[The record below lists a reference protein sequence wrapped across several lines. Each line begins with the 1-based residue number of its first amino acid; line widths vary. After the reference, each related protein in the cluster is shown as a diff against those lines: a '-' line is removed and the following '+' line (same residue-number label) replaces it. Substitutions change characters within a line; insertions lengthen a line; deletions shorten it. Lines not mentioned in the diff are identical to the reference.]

1 MRSFFKAMA
10 VTAVFVSFSAI
21 CALDLRV
28 VVLPKAT
35 VDGQPYDAASLET
48 EMSNILT
55 GKNMRIVELDTA
67 LKAQKAAFSD
77 LVASGKVPAEL
88 SVLNADALVSLQMA
102 CDKNSDSIMGSNIK
116 SWFCVIN
123 TKVIRVDSGDVI
135 FSDSKNYTA
144 TGLNV
149 LAAINTVV
157 KKNMSKNADASVEQW
172 AKNWSNE
179 GRWNM
184 DLMITGI
191 AQKTKVDE
199 IAALLKGVAGVK
211 DAGVVMFK
219 KDISKITV
227 SGEGAENYAKLREA
241 IDTSDKL
248 SLRVNYEAGRVIHAE
263 FDFGQ
268 AYSRSVSAFISVPVS
283 GGKKSMSELI
293 SSKGPDILTG
303 YLMNLEY
310 FEIKESSLL
319 KGNRDSAIAEA
330 KKEGALLAVFAEVV
344 EKDNDWLSVVELV
357 MVDGNK
363 KLAVVKGTAGDPF
376 EAMDKAVRE
385 LDKNYRMAVTKPEFR
400 KSLNLGNDAA
410 SAAGSLKLTVEKFEV
425 GQIFPSL
432 IPYYRSKGIGTITL
446 KNISDSTL
454 KNVEI
459 AFKMNDK
466 VVGTA
471 KVDDIAPKGSAVATV
486 KLDTIPEGKN
496 EYAQLAANITYT
508 VGETYGRKDAYAPLV
523 VHSKNT
529 IDWSNPMTI
538 ASFVDPANKV
548 VRDMATQAV
557 KKTVPGGLV
566 TKQLANASLIYSSL
580 WHTPL
585 KYVSDPV
592 STSFDSN
599 IDTVQFPAETLSRA
613 AGDCDDLTVLLASL
627 FESVGLATVIIT
639 TPGHVFLGVESGSL
653 AGGNVIFNLPSSL
666 FIEVD
671 GALFI
676 PVEATAIGS
685 TFAQSWLKAAEII
698 KKSGKEVNS
707 FRTREAW
714 KNYPVTSIPGDK
726 AGVSLVEPKMDQIQN
741 LLSEIRNA
749 YSEKAPS
756 WAEQIYKSK
765 VESKNPDIK
774 PDTLSKEPLAKSVIY
789 WLTGDREK
797 AITEAANLCSGGV
810 VESCYNMTVMS
821 MYDALERS
829 DLQTI
834 DANMTKNNYSEAV
847 SMLPANVIS
856 MLSDNGGLGM
866 GDEASKESETKKK
879 ISEILKQAREKTKS
893 DEAKNSSKEI
903 KTSHV
908 GGRKASEAKT
918 EASVTAEMF
927 FWNKIKK

>member
-1 MRSFFKAMA
+1 MKSFFSVLVSA
-10 VTAVFVSFSAI
+10 VVFLSFFAI
-21 CALDLRV
+21 SALDLRV
-28 VVLPKAT
+28 VVLPKST
-35 VDGQPYDAASLET
+35 VDGQPYDSASIET
-48 EMSNILT
+48 EISNILT
-55 GKNMRIVELDTA
+55 GKNMRIVELNTA

-77 LVASGKVPAEL
+77 LVASGKVPTEL
-88 SVLNADALVSLQMA
+88 SVLNADALVSAQMA

-116 SWFCVIN
+116 SWFCVMN

-157 KKNMSKNADASVEQW
+157 KKGMAKNIDASVDQW
-172 AKNWSNE
+172 SKNWSNE

-184 DLMITGI
+184 DLVITGV

-199 IAALLKGVAGVK
+199 IAAILKGVPGVK
-211 DAGVVMFK
+211 DSGVVMFN
-219 KDISKITV
+219 KDFSKISIT
-227 SGEGAENYAKLREA
+227 GEGAGNYAKLRET

-248 SLRVNYEAGRVIHAE
+248 SLRVNYEAGRVIHAG

-268 AYSRSVSAFISVPVS
+268 AYSRAVSAFISVPLS

-319 KGNRDSAIAEA
+319 KGGRDAAIAEA
-330 KKEGALLAVFAEVV
+330 KKAGIPLVIFAEVV

-357 MVDGNK
+357 MAEGGK

-376 EAMDKAVRE
+376 EAMDMAVRE
-385 LDKNYRMAVTKPEFR
+385 LDKNYRISITKPEFR

-410 SAAGSLKLTVEKFEV
+410 SAASSLKLTVEKFEV

-432 IPYYRSKGIGTITL
+432 VPYYRNKGIGTITL

-459 AFKMNDK
+459 AFKISDK

-471 KVDDIAPKGSAVATV
+471 KVADIAPKGTAVATV
-486 KLDTIPEGKN
+486 RLDTIPEGKS

-508 VGETYGRKDAYAPLV
+508 VGETYGSKDAYAPLV
-523 VHSKNT
+523 VHAKNT

-538 ASFVDPANKV
+538 ASFVDPSNKF
-548 VRDMATQAV
+548 VRDIATEAI
-557 KKTVPGGLV
+557 KKGASNELV
-566 TKQLANASLIYSSL
+566 TKQLKNASLIFSTL

-599 IDTVQFPAETLSRA
+599 IDTVQFPAETLSRL

-685 TFAQSWLKAAEII
+685 SFAQSWLKAAEII

-714 KNYPVTSIPGDK
+714 KNYPVTSVQGEKNGLSI
-726 AGVSLVEPKMDQIQN
+726 VEPVPANMNNILN
-741 LLSEIRNA
+741 EVRTTYA
-749 YSEKAPS
+749 EKAPV

-765 VESKNPDIK
+765 LETKNPDIK
-774 PDTLSKEPLAKSVIY
+774 PETLSKEPLAKSVVY

-797 AITEAANLCSGGV
+797 AITEAANLCSSGT

-847 SMLPANVIS
+847 SMLPANVIN

-879 ISEILKQAREKTKS
+879 ISEILKQARAKTKS

-927 FWNKIKK
+927 FWGKIKN